1 MEGVF
6 FKYSEFYEDDGG
18 FDQIRKDFD
27 KLGDD
32 LQRRAREI
40 KSSVQIFDLDN
51 VEGIKEFES
60 ETESLTKAF
69 KKYGDAKSD
78 INKIEEAY
86 RKEVEKV
93 NQSNDDQ
100 IERLIELDKK
110 LQTYR
115 SELKEVNTLSKQ
127 GIKTDRDL
135 NKERVEAQ
143 LNIKNVSKEI
153 RDQQKEV
160 LKSNDLSRKEQK
172 LIEARIVLQKEEIRN
187 RDELRDRI
195 KALRIVVDSLDFETQ
210 ADEIKQ
216 YNAEINELTQALSDN
231 SDKFIQSK
239 INIGNYEESI
249 TNALKGTNLFQGELS
264 ALNGVV
270 DKLIGFLS
278 NSEKANDSDAKAK
291 RANSKAT
298 TSLTK
303 SIRVLNRVA
312 KATVILAL
320 VAAIASLAAVF
331 SQGRSGAIATA
342 QALARFQASARVLI
356 NVAAEVGKGILTIF
370 EGIGKSFGSFFDRVE
385 LLFLRAQRQIASL
398 PELIGGSAEKVEDLT
413 NRIDKLQ
420 ASVDENSS
428 ENTKYAEGWDQITKA
443 VGSASQ
449 RIEDAKAAIDTL
461 DEGAIRAFE
470 IADEI
475 REAELG
481 LIALRKEVR
490 LLEIQSEDSTRS
502 LTQQLEATDELLEK
516 RVELLERE
524 ADISLK
530 NLELANARARADAEA
545 SGFRLSEDDVQFAR
559 ELLDLNIQL
568 SERQGNNPLDDNL
581 LEETQTALREYLSL
595 LDEVEI
601 AEEEIGKQRR
611 EIQRDLFEQNLD
623 LLIDLIDTEK
633 NISEQL
639 VNDTTLSFRNR
650 IDEFNRFLVV
660 FRQNAQKELNEFNK
674 LAENSAELLRE
685 RISSG
690 RLAGDQL
697 ESAREQLKQLENID
711 FEINFLEDGSFEIL
725 NNGIELSLDNIV
737 ELNKELQSLGIAEIP
752 INRFREF
759 NIETANAVRDFRDL
773 NKELGLVA
781 INVRELS
788 ENVSVSQD
796 ELNALDNL
804 QQRIDKLANTSRG
817 NLSRSERE
825 SILKEIE
832 ELEKQKT
839 AIEEFAEFQRLNNRK
854 EAIDAELQT
863 VEEESQRYYELLQ
876 ERLDIEKQ
884 LRDKGVTDTI
894 NSEKEKN
901 KKIIEEQK
909 KAAEETRKIIDAV
922 LDRAL
927 EAQQKRV
934 EGAEERVDRQNELV
948 DIQRQ
953 RAEQG
958 LENTLAFEQ
967 RELGKREAERIKEE
981 KRQERLEKIRALY
994 TSYSNYASRGDE
1006 NPIVSALR
1014 DFAILE
1020 TISASFGEGGV
1031 VEDKLPT
1038 NGIFRGRSHQGRQG
1052 GIPILVEGREGIFSG
1067 REMENLGKENFYK
1080 MKDLASMGKVDS
1092 NFFSRQR
1099 ESFVSGIPVSNTN
1112 PELISEMREVKKAI
1126 QSKPVQT
1133 WNASQIVNGTM
1144 DLVETILTKN
1154 QTKRNHYKTKKPR
1167 L

>member
-40 KSSVQIFDLDN
+40 KNSVQIFDLDN

-172 LIEARIVLQKEEIRN
+172 LIESRIVLQKEEIRN
-187 RDELRDRI
+187 RDELRERI

-210 ADEIKQ
+210 ADEIEK

-303 SIRVLNRVA
+303 AIRVLNRVA

-385 LLFLRAQRQIASL
+385 LLFLKAQRQIASL
-398 PELIGGSAEKVEDLT
+398 PELLGGSAEQVGVLT
-413 NRIDKLQ
+413 ARINELQ
-420 ASVDENSS
+420 ESIDENSS

-545 SGFRLSEDDVQFAR
+545 AGFRLSEDDVQFAR

-639 VNDTTLSFRNR
+639 VNDTTASFRNR
-650 IDEFNRFLVV
+650 INEFNRFLLV
-660 FRQNAQKELNEFNK
+660 FRQNSQRILDEFTQEANNLGLDLDFDIQFDEEGKFKVFIGDTEL
-674 LAENSAELLRE
+674 A
-685 RISSG
+685 I
-690 RLAGDQL
+690 
-697 ESAREQLKQLENID
+697 
-711 FEINFLEDGSFEIL
+711 
-725 NNGIELSLDNIV
+725 DNIV
-737 ELNKELQSLGIAEIP
+737 ELNKQLQSTGLNEID

-759 NIETANAVRDFRDL
+759 IIETRNGVKDFKDL
-773 NKELGLVA
+773 NKELRLVG

-804 QQRIDKLANTSRG
+804 QERIDKLVNTSRG

-854 EAIDAELQT
+854 DAIDEELQT

-884 LRDKGVTDTI
+884 LRDKGVSDTI
-894 NSEKEKN
+894 DSEKEKN
-901 KKIIEEQK
+901 KRIIEEQK
-909 KAAEETRKIIDAV
+909 KAAAETRKIIDAV

-934 EGAEERVDRQNELV
+934 EGAEERVERQNELV

>member
-40 KSSVQIFDLDN
+40 KNSVQIFDLDN

-172 LIEARIVLQKEEIRN
+172 LIESRIVLQKEEIRN
-187 RDELRDRI
+187 RDELRERI

-210 ADEIKQ
+210 ADEIEK

-303 SIRVLNRVA
+303 AIRVLNRVA

-356 NVAAEVGKGILTIF
+356 NVASEVGKGILTIF

-385 LLFLRAQRQIASL
+385 LLFLKAQRQIASL
-398 PELIGGSAEKVEDLT
+398 PELLGGSAEQVGVLT
-413 NRIDKLQ
+413 ARINELQ
-420 ASVDENSS
+420 ESIDENSS

-545 SGFRLSEDDVQFAR
+545 AGFRLSEDDVQFAR

-639 VNDTTLSFRNR
+639 VNDTTASFRNR
-650 IDEFNRFLVV
+650 INEFNRFLLV
-660 FRQNAQKELNEFNK
+660 FRQNSQRILDEFTQEANNLGLDLDFDIQFDEEGKFKVFIGDTEL
-674 LAENSAELLRE
+674 A
-685 RISSG
+685 I
-690 RLAGDQL
+690 
-697 ESAREQLKQLENID
+697 
-711 FEINFLEDGSFEIL
+711 
-725 NNGIELSLDNIV
+725 DNIV
-737 ELNKELQSLGIAEIP
+737 ELNKQLQSTGLNEID

-759 NIETANAVRDFRDL
+759 IIETRNGVKDFKDL
-773 NKELGLVA
+773 NKELRLVG

-804 QQRIDKLANTSRG
+804 QERIDKLVNTSRG

-854 EAIDAELQT
+854 DAIDEELQT

-884 LRDKGVTDTI
+884 LRDKGVSDTI
-894 NSEKEKN
+894 DSEKEKN
-901 KKIIEEQK
+901 KRIIEEQK
-909 KAAEETRKIIDAV
+909 KAAAETRKIIDAV

-934 EGAEERVDRQNELV
+934 EGAEERVERQNELV